1 MTQHL
6 VLVSDSDQCTLEI
19 STKNG
24 AAVLATL
31 EWAQGHIDAKRH
43 DALAPGRQSIP
54 LPSGVY
60 HLAGVRDVTAWS
72 ITGGRCTVVTS
83 QLDGEDPWPVP
94 PAAWSNVNDQLFR
107 AEVRRYLAEVPP
119 VGL

>member
-19 STKNG
+19 STKSG

-31 EWAQGHIDAKRH
+31 EWAQGQIDAKRR
-43 DALAPGRQSIP
+43 DALGPGWQSIR

-60 HLAGVRDVTAWS
+60 HLASVHDVTSWS
-72 ITGGRCTVVTS
+72 ITGGRCTVVVS
-83 QLDGEDPWPVP
+83 LSGEDPWPVP
-94 PAAWSNVNDQLFR
+94 PAAWANIDGDMFR
-107 AEVRRYLAEVPP
+107 AAVQRYLAGLPP
-119 VGL
+119 VGP